1 VRNLTGNLRSHTLS
15 THKNPQ
21 SLFSDVPIHAMPMS
35 ELAAPDAAI
44 TDAPFEMQRQ
54 VAEQEA
60 IAQLHA
66 PREGSPAVLPDDLP
80 RALLRDGVAA
90 VNAVCTGPS
99 ASALLAHVNAKL
111 LAAHIERDR
120 PEGEALLGKML
131 CREHR
136 YDLKLDLR
144 EVSALALALA
154 RHLAQSPS
162 ARARALGRAGTGGRG
177 RRRVDLGPWTVAG
190 VASGIPGATLMTL
203 MMTLMMTADDP

>member
-1 VRNLTGNLRSHTLS
+1 MRNLTGNLHTSTSPTLS

-177 RRRVDLGPWTVAG
+177 RR
-190 VASGIPGATLMTL
+190 
-203 MMTLMMTADDP
+203 